1 MKRAIFIFSAAILFF
16 LTIDLNQ
23 KNEETI
29 FLNKKDRKNF
39 ETLNEKLPINYSLL
53 INPEKNI
60 QKEVKKLC
68 DDSCDIISKSNLPNS
83 FNDLFN
89 LKNNQLIILS
99 SNQELIK
106 NVSRHMHK
114 NDITQFGGPY
124 INVLLDEYSKI
135 IKNVLFPLVFVAL
148 FILTLLITRR
158 PILTLDL
165 YLPVLC
171 SALISQALIKLF
183 YENSNLITGI
193 TPLLMAVL
201 NFSLTLHYYFTSL
214 QTKCFKQ
221 TLLLKKKAFIM
232 MASTTFIGL
241 LSLISS
247 PIEVIGQF
255 GLLSSTSLII
265 TYTITIF
272 WLKSLR
278 YEISDNSFKPNKKIQ
293 HFIDPLKN
301 KSSTLVLTLIAGS
314 IGFYMSLKLPVIT
327 DATKYFLDRPN
338 LRKDFISSSKKIVGM
353 PTLDIIIKLKK
364 NGNIT
369 ELSHIQ
375 KIEKEIREGT
385 SKFDAKVISPNEVVK
400 RVNLTYSGINEI
412 PTSLISY
419 QALFSRFSENTPDSL
434 LSSDLYKITVLSE
447 PFEIDRYEKMLGEIK
462 KILNKQAHHFS
473 FSGIHYFLTMAQ
485 KEIIFTL
492 IKSFFLSLIVISLLS
507 ALWLRSFKIFC
518 LFIYINTAP
527 VLISFI
533 FLFLLNGSLN
543 IATVMTYSISLGLI
557 VDSSFHLINDLGQGH
572 SMDRIFKQTKT
583 PIILSS
589 IMLIFLFSLFH
600 FVPFLPIQEFGLN
613 LSILLTLGLIFD
625 LKILPT
631 FLKKTPS

>member
-1 MKRAIFIFSAAILFF
+1 MKRAIFIFSVSIVFF

-29 FLNKKDRKNF
+29 FLNKKDRKDF
-39 ETLNEKLPINYSLL
+39 ETLNEKLPVNYSLL
-53 INPEKNI
+53 ISPEKNV
-60 QKEVKKLC
+60 QKEIEKLC
-68 DDSCDIISKSNLPNS
+68 DDSCDIISKSNLPIS

-89 LKNNQLIILS
+89 LKTNQLIILS

-158 PILTLDL
+158 PLLTLDL

-221 TLLLKKKAFIM
+221 TLLLKKRPFIM

-265 TYTITIF
+265 TYLITIF
-272 WLKSLR
+272 WLKSLN
-278 YEISDNSFKPNKKIQ
+278 YEFNNQSFKPSKKFQ
-293 HFIDPLKN
+293 YFIEPLKN

-314 IGFYMSLKLPVIT
+314 IGFYISLKLPVIT

-338 LRKDFISSSKKIVGM
+338 LRKEFISSSKKTVGM
-353 PTLDIIIKLKK
+353 PTLDIIINLKN
-364 NGNIT
+364 NGNIE

-375 KIEKEIREGT
+375 KIEKEIREVL
-385 SKFDAKVISPNEVVK
+385 SSFDAKIISPNEIVK
-400 RVNLTYSGINEI
+400 RVNLTYSENNEI
-412 PTSLISY
+412 PASLISY

-434 LSSDLYKITVLSE
+434 LSSDLYKVTVLSE
-447 PFEIDRYEKMLGEIK
+447 PYEIKRYEKMLGEIK
-462 KILNKQAHHFS
+462 KILNKQALQFS

-518 LFIYINTAP
+518 LFIYINTVP

-533 FLFLLNGSLN
+533 FLFLFKGSLN

-557 VDSSFHLINDLGQGH
+557 VDSSFHLIHDLGQGH

-589 IMLIFLFSLFH
+589 IMLIFLFSLFY

-625 LKILPT
+625 LKVLPA